1 MPPRCFLRTSASKCA
16 SHAASSASHAAEE
29 LGHHLVQAAHG
40 AAETVLENVAHAV
53 DEVEGAVAHAVDKV
67 EGAVAHAVD
76 EVEGAVAHAVDE
88 VEVIARKMEASTRAI
103 YLQERTNM
111 AERRQL
117 AKLAYKEHVQRMRS
131 SLNSMRHRRS
141 WHVIN
146 PQTSRVTRVWDV
158 LMALAIMYTAIAT
171 PFEVSNTTHPA
182 APISSS
188 TPP

>member
-40 AAETVLENVAHAV
+40 AAETVLEN
-53 DEVEGAVAHAVDKV
+53 
-67 EGAVAHAVD
+67 VAHAVD